1 MHALVLCAALCHQLQ
16 GKLEP
21 DARQAL
27 IAKGQQL
34 KQQLEELEA
43 KLVQVGRLFA
53 PLVVWDRHM
62 CVMYVLVEGKQRA
75 QAQEVDVR
83 ERYQSMNTL
92 QHV

>member
-1 MHALVLCAALCHQLQ
+1 MQ

-43 KLVQVGRLFA
+43 KLVQVIMLVLYQGLRLGNSKLA
-53 PLVVWDRHM
+53 NAGSSSSSGSRSS
-62 CVMYVLVEGKQRA
+62 G
-75 QAQEVDVR
+75 
-83 ERYQSMNTL
+83 TL
-92 QHV
+92 QLICRCTMGVSMSVC